1 MKNMNLCHDFRYGKI
16 IYNQL
21 DMYVGKS
28 LKLYGEFSQEEARF
42 FDTAVFPGDY
52 VVEVGANIGSHT
64 VHLAQLIGDQGVLW
78 AFEPQRLVFQLLA
91 GNVAING
98 LTNVHTEQKCVSD
111 RPGKVMVPVL
121 DVSQVNNW
129 GGVSLENSTEGEPVD
144 AITLDSL
151 NLERCDFIKI
161 DVEGM
166 ELNVLKGATE
176 LIEHCQPIIYME
188 ADRKEKNP
196 ALFAFLRSKGYHIY
210 PHNPPLYNPDNF
222 FKNPTNA
229 FQIGNAEVISMNV
242 ICLPNESRLK
252 IEGVEEVTG

>member
-176 LIEHCQPIIYME
+176 LVDRCQPLIYME
-188 ADRKEKNP
+188 ADRDEKNP
-196 ALFAFLRSKGYHIY
+196 ALFAFMRSKGYHIY
-210 PHNPPLYNPDNF
+210 PHRPLLYNPDNYF
-222 FKNPTNA
+222 GNPENVMRNGDI
-229 FQIGNAEVISMNV
+229 QIASFNVLCVPRVSRFSLEGLEEISD
-242 ICLPNESRLK
+242 
-252 IEGVEEVTG
+252 